1 MKDRSLT
8 MLTTFKRRAL
18 SILEYIGSDGEEQE
32 GTPGPAASMFILGPL
47 MMDKRRRQLVGV
59 SPPAS
64 GVGSGLP
71 RADSEGA
78 FVSQLSDFAQ
88 QEHSAAAA
96 ALAGDLSPRA

>member
-18 SILEYIGSDGEEQE
+18 SILEYIGSDGEEQ

-96 ALAGDLSPRA
+96 ALAEDLSPRA